1 MPRRIAIIGSGPAGF
16 YAAQAAIDKM
26 DDATVDLIER
36 LPSPFGLIRAGV
48 APDHQS
54 TKQVQRKFEK
64 TASDPRVSLIANV
77 EVGHDVSMA
86 ELREMYDA
94 VIIATGAPT
103 DRLLGIPGSDLPGVF
118 GAQAFVSWYNAHPDF
133 ADLEPNLNVG
143 AAAVV
148 GNGNVALDIARLLA
162 RSEGGRARTDMPE
175 HVRRAMDM
183 SPIKDV
189 HVLGRRGPAEA
200 KFTNVELR
208 EMLDLTE
215 GVPLIDP
222 AILPDEAPASL
233 GGREQRLAQRNLD
246 TFRQFLKLDQ
256 SKAKRHVHFDFFRRP
271 VEVLGRERLEGIR
284 VEVTTVD
291 ESGKARGTGE
301 MIDIPCGLVIAA
313 IGYRGEAVDGVPF
326 DDEQGLIPNKEARV
340 EPGLYAVGWIMRGP
354 SGVISSSRPDG
365 IAAADRIGED
375 VPADTGKAGG
385 EALKALL
392 RERDVFVVGFD
403 DWKVLDAAELEKAT
417 HPAPRLKFVRSE
429 DMLQHLKDN
438 SA

>member
-26 DDATVDLIER
+26 EDATVDLIER

-64 TASDPRVSLIANV
+64 TAADPRVSLFGNV
-77 EVGHDVSMA
+77 EVGRDVTVA

-175 HVRRAMDM
+175 HVRRAMDV
-183 SPIKDV
+183 SPIKNV

-222 AILPDEAPASL
+222 ATLPDKVPASL
-233 GGREQRLAQRNLD
+233 DGREQRLAQRNLD
-246 TFRQFLKLDQ
+246 TFRQFLDVDQ
-256 SKAKRHVHFDFFRRP
+256 SKAKRHVHFDFYRRP
-271 VEVLGRERLEGIR
+271 VEVLGSEHVEGIR

-291 ESGKARGTGE
+291 ESGKASGTGE

-313 IGYRGEAVDGVPF
+313 IGYRGEAIDGVPF
-326 DDEQGLIPNKEARV
+326 DEERGLIPNEDARV

-365 IAAADRIGED
+365 IAAAERIEED
-375 VPADTGKAGG
+375 VPADTGKPGG
-385 EALKALL
+385 KALKNLL
-392 RERDVFVVGFD
+392 NDRDVFVVGFD
-403 DWKVLDAAELEKAT
+403 EWKMLDAAELENAS
-417 HPAPRLKFVRSE
+417 HPAPRLKFVRTG